1 MGDPQTVNM
10 VSDDGRVTA
19 VSADAVADALAQ
31 GYRVEGDRERVA
43 RLVQEQRSEDLSGIG
58 NTLAAGIQSGANA
71 LSLGGYGALV
81 GAAGGGDLYNQL
93 QEAHPDAALAGN
105 IIGTVAPAAA
115 TLGGSLLA
123 RGGATAAGE
132 LAGSAV
138 RLLEATPAGLTMRL
152 GSRIAE
158 SGGASV
164 LGRTAAR
171 VGGGAAE
178 GAIYGAGGYIS
189 DVALGNRELSA
200 DGFIGAMGEGALYGG
215 AAGGALSV
223 GSEALT
229 AARRLFPK
237 QEMTRA
243 AVQKAQTE
251 AVAAVREAA
260 DDSKQLVDAARAKLR
275 SRREVLSMDP
285 AIKQQLDEIAVQRA
299 REIADA
305 EVSAARSKASEAG
318 SKAEAAAAR
327 AERAK
332 APRRTRKAMGG
343 PEPTPPLEV
352 PTASPIADSATVGAE
367 AATDAATL
375 LQRQLAGT
383 KAGLDAGETLAE
395 LASRRPT
402 AIGLK
407 PTAVEDALNAHIAKV
422 DPEAAKLVKGIAE
435 IEDSQTALS
444 TWLDKYGKG
453 GAVGR
458 MERSEAAR
466 ATADSWRS
474 KKPGWYSSVPEGEGR
489 PGLARGRQWEFRGSE
504 AERAAAED
512 AFYARQGGRE
522 RLESDVVRVY
532 PDEIVGGGPREMHTI
547 DDRVKEA
554 LGSKVGDIGED
565 INDTAAA
572 IGRMEKSSADL
583 ADALEDSA
591 PLRSKE
597 RAAALRDAE
606 RKAESSSAEAAA
618 RATGDADKAA
628 ATIGLTGE
636 LPAAAGKSGVVQS
649 ALKVGDVIEALNLL
663 GIPVPDIGKIPVVG
677 PVLKAVLQ
685 ARVVGKAFGRF
696 GGRVA
701 ETAETVIASK
711 AAQTRQRVN
720 AAVDAMLSGASKG
733 LAKSVPAASAVTAAL
748 GHTLFDDRKPDEK
761 RPSTPAGKTDQE
773 TLYLARMDELARAM
787 QPGAIAQS
795 VRDRVRASD
804 PTIVDEIA
812 KAQERKLQYLYDKAP
827 KPDSPL
833 GLLENGRWTPAPSE
847 IRTWARILGAAENPA
862 GVLERVAAGRVVQPD
877 EIEAVKSIYPTLYED
892 ARVRLVTKATEAG
905 SSMPYARRVQLSL
918 LFDVPL
924 DGTMRP
930 EYAHFLQAG
939 FTSPTPPTQQPS
951 PTPTI
956 ASDVALGQRTDP
968 ML

>member
-10 VSDDGRVTA
+10 VAEDGSVTA
-19 VSADAVADALAQ
+19 VSADAVAAALAQ

-43 RLVQEQRSEDLSGIG
+43 RLVQEQRTEDLSGIG

-71 LSLGGYGALV
+71 LSLGGYGAIV

-105 IIGTVAPAAA
+105 IIGTVAPAVA

-123 RGGATAAGE
+123 RGGATAVGE
-132 LAGSAV
+132 LAGGAA

-171 VGGGAAE
+171 VGAGAVEGG
-178 GAIYGAGGYIS
+178 IYGAGGYIS

-237 QEMTRA
+237 QEVTRA

-299 REIADA
+299 RDVAEA
-305 EVSAARSKASEAG
+305 EVSAARAKASEAG

-332 APRRTRKAMGG
+332 APPRRTRKAMGG
-343 PEPTPPLEV
+343 AEPAP
-352 PTASPIADSATVGAE
+352 SPIPAPAQVAEE

-375 LQRQLAGT
+375 LQRQLMGT
-383 KAGLDAGETLAE
+383 KAGLDAGETLTE
-395 LASRRPT
+395 LAARRPT

-474 KKPGWYSSVPEGEGR
+474 KKPGWYSSVPEGEGT

-532 PDEIVGGGPREMHTI
+532 PDEIVGGGPRELHTI

-554 LGSKVGDIGED
+554 LGSKVDDIGED

-606 RKAESSSAEAAA
+606 RQAQTSGTEAAA
-618 RATGDADKAA
+618 RAAGDAEQAA

-636 LPAAAGKSGVVQS
+636 LPAAASKGGVIDS
-649 ALKVGDVIEALNLL
+649 ALRAGDVIEALNML
-663 GIPVPDIGKIPVVG
+663 GIPVPDLGKIPVVG

-685 ARVVGKAFGRF
+685 ARVVRKAFGRF

-711 AAQTRQRVN
+711 AARTRERVN
-720 AAVDAMLSGASKG
+720 AAVDAILSATSKG
-733 LAKSVPAASAVTAAL
+733 MAKSVPAASAVSAAL

-761 RPSTPAGKTDQE
+761 RTPAPAGKTDQE
-773 TLYLARMDELARAM
+773 TLYLARMDELAKAM

-804 PTIVDEIA
+804 PAIVDLIV

-833 GLLENGRWTPAPSE
+833 GLLENGRWTPAPAE

-862 GVLERVAAGRVVQPD
+862 GVLERVAGGQVVAPD
-877 EIEAVKSIYPTLYED
+877 EIEAVKSIYPTLYDE
-892 ARVRLVTKATEAG
+892 ARTRLVTKAAEAG
-905 SSMPYARRVQLSL
+905 SKMPYARRVQLSL
-918 LFDVPL
+918 LFDAPL

-930 EYAHFLQAG
+930 EYAHFLQQDYQAK
-939 FTSPTPPTQQPS
+939 PPAPAPQGPAPQ
-951 PTPTI
+951 PTI
-956 ASDVALGQRTDP
+956 AADVNIGQATDP
-968 ML
+968 YTR

>member
-1 MGDPQTVNM
+1 MPDPQTVNM
-10 VSDDGRVTA
+10 VADDGTVTA
-19 VSADAVADALAQ
+19 VSADAVAAALAQ
-31 GYRVEGDRERVA
+31 GYRVEGDRERLA
-43 RLVQEQRSEDLSGIG
+43 RLVQEQRAEEVSGLGHTIV
-58 NTLAAGIQSGANA
+58 AGVQSGANA
-71 LSLGGYGALV
+71 LTLGGYGALV
-81 GAAGGGDLYNQL
+81 GAAGGGDLYQQL
-93 QEAHPDAALAGN
+93 QEAHPDAALAGTV
-105 IIGTVAPAAA
+105 IGTVAPAVA
-115 TLGGSLLA
+115 TLGGSLVA
-123 RGGATAAGE
+123 RGAATGVGE
-132 LAGSAV
+132 LAGGAA
-138 RLLEATPAGLTMRL
+138 RLLQATPAGLTMRL
-152 GSRIAE
+152 GTRIAE

-171 VGGGAAE
+171 VGAGAAE

-215 AAGGALSV
+215 AAGGALSI
-223 GSEALT
+223 GAEGLT

-275 SRREVLSMDP
+275 DRRAVLSMDT

-299 REIADA
+299 REVAEA
-305 EVSAARSKASEAG
+305 EVSAARSKAAAET

-343 PEPTPPLEV
+343 EEPAPSPPPPAV
-352 PTASPIADSATVGAE
+352 QVGEE

-375 LQRQLAGT
+375 LQRQLMGT
-383 KAGLDAGETLAE
+383 KAGLDAGETLTE
-395 LASRRPT
+395 LAARRPT

-422 DPEAAKLVKGIAE
+422 DPEAAKLVRGIAE
-435 IEDSQTALS
+435 IEDSQTALGA
-444 TWLDKYGKG
+444 WLSKYGKG

-458 MERSEAAR
+458 MERSQAAR
-466 ATADSWRS
+466 ATAESWRS
-474 KKPGWYSSVPEGEGR
+474 NKPGYYSRVPEGEGR
-489 PGLARGRQWEFRGSE
+489 PGLARGREWEFRGSE
-504 AERAAAED
+504 VERKAAED

-522 RLESDVVRVY
+522 RLESDVVRVF
-532 PDEIVGGGPREMHTI
+532 PDEIVGGGERGLRSI
-547 DDRVKEA
+547 DDQVQGAIGSRVD
-554 LGSKVGDIGED
+554 DIGED
-565 INDTAAA
+565 INDTVGAVS
-572 IGRMEKSSADL
+572 RLEQSSAEL
-583 ADALEDSA
+583 TDALGPSA
-591 PLRSKE
+591 PLRSQE
-597 RAAALRDAE
+597 RAAAFREAE
-606 RKAESSSAEAAA
+606 RGAQNSSTEAAA
-618 RATGDADKAA
+618 RATMDADRAA

-636 LPAAAGKSGVVQS
+636 LPAAAGKGGVVGA
-649 ALKVGDVIEALNLL
+649 ALRAGDVIEALNML
-663 GIPVPDIGKIPVVG
+663 GVPVPDLGRIPVVG

-696 GGRVA
+696 GGKVA

-711 AAQTRQRVN
+711 AAHTKERVY
-720 AAVDAMLSGASKG
+720 AAVDAMLDVTSKG
-733 LAKSVPAASAVTAAL
+733 MAKAVPAASAVTAAL
-748 GHTLFDDRKPDEK
+748 GHTLFDDRKPGE
-761 RPSTPAGKTDQE
+761 RQPPAPKKADQAA
-773 TLYLARMDELARAM
+773 LYLARMDELERAM
-787 QPGAIAQS
+787 MPGAIAES

-804 PTIVDEIA
+804 PAIVDEIA

-833 GLLENGRWTPAPSE
+833 GLLQSGTWTPAPAE

-862 GVLERVAAGRVVQPD
+862 GVLERVAGGQVVQPD
-877 EIEAVKSIYPTLYED
+877 EIEAIKSIYPKLYEE
-892 ARVRLVTKATEAG
+892 ARTRLVLKATEAG
-905 SSMPYARRVQLSL
+905 SKVPYARRVQLSL

-930 EYAHFLQAG
+930 EYASFLQQDYTAA
-939 FTSPTPPTQQPS
+939 PPTSMPQQAP

-956 ASDVALGQRTDP
+956 SADVNIGAATDP
-968 ML
+968 YRS